1 MSVAV
6 VRYNQ
11 TLAALRQAVELCDG
25 FSDLKPGSRVVLKP
39 NMVLGGRKSQRPDGI
54 VTTVNLIEEVVT
66 LLREFNCDD
75 ITIADGGV
83 IHPEINLNTPRAFE
97 WSGLADLAKRLDL
110 PIVDLNEGPFVSFD
124 FEGVKIEIAKIVLE
138 ADFVINLPV
147 LKTHQLTKVSLGL
160 KNLKG
165 VLHEESKKKFHRY
178 GLEHFIAM
186 LGTKIPA
193 HLTIIDGTYATQK
206 GPVGNDI
213 HRMDLLIAGKN
224 ILEADIVGA
233 NILGIDPS
241 TVGHIVEYAQ
251 MTNQKID
258 LDKIRIQGEKLTA
271 VQKKLEWES
280 AWPQDL
286 MQLYGISG
294 VHMETPGYSNCS
306 GCGMGI
312 FVALNN
318 FFRENTGARFE
329 DVEICA
335 GLEPV
340 ASPEAKKVFCLGK
353 CACQTNKAHPNAV
366 KIGGCPP
373 SVKRTYDILKKNLL
387 P

>member
-1 MSVAV
+1 MSVAI

-11 TLAALRQAVELCDG
+11 TLEALRKAVELCDG
-25 FSDLKPGSRVVLKP
+25 FNGLKPGSRVVLKP

-54 VTTVNLIEEVVT
+54 VTTTNLIEGVVT
-66 LLREFNCDD
+66 LLRELNCDD

-97 WSGLADLAKRLDL
+97 WSGLADLAKRLNL
-110 PIVDLNEGPFVSFD
+110 PLVDLNEGPFVSYN

-138 ADFVINLPV
+138 ADFLINLPV

-165 VLHEESKKKFHRY
+165 VLENESKKNFHRH
-178 GLEHFIAM
+178 GLEHFIAL

-193 HLTIIDGTYATQK
+193 HLTIIDGTFATQK
-206 GPVGNDI
+206 GPVGDDI

-224 ILEADIVGA
+224 ILEVDIVGS
-233 NILGIDPS
+233 NILGIDPKL
-241 TVGHIVEYAQ
+241 VGHIAEYANL
-251 MTNQKID
+251 TKQKID
-258 LDKIRIQGEKLTA
+258 IDKVRILGEKPA
-271 VQKKLEWES
+271 EVRKKLEWES

-286 MQLYGISG
+286 MKRYAISG

-312 FVALNN
+312 FVAVNN
-318 FFRENTGARFE
+318 FFRENIGAHFE
-329 DVEICA
+329 DVEICL

-340 ASPEAKKVFCLGK
+340 ASPKAKKVFCIGK
-353 CACQTNKAHPNAV
+353 CACITNKAHPKAIKV
-366 KIGGCPP
+366 GGCPP
-373 SVKRTYDILKKNLL
+373 PVKRTYEVLKKNLL